1 MTKIQTFGTKT
12 RLKNNESLTFGRE
25 IETAIEAKGDDT
37 LEITDIFPDYKAKL
51 QAFDDSIVNVAKS
64 SITEQMTTGNKQRG
78 NLHVAIL
85 IEIRNGL
92 RHFDQDKRDGAL
104 RLSVLADTFT
114 GAQRRSFDDQTSFIN
129 NFLQELASDKYKAD
143 ATLLG
148 LDGWIA
154 ELKKANDLC
163 AELTSKRS
171 KEHSE
176 KSGKGSTE
184 MTRPIYEKAYNALVE
199 KLNALALVK
208 GDDKYAE
215 LFAWWNAR
223 IDHYRVV
230 ISDSL
235 GAGKGGQAPEL
246 PARHHREE
254 VAVATVL
261 KLNRRL
267 GLIRGVGGGREV
279 SACIFDTNLIFHI
292 MFFMCYFCDSQ

>member
-64 SITEQMTTGNKQRG
+64 SITEQMATGNKQRG

-176 KSGKGSTE
+176 KSEKGSTE

-235 GAGKGGQAPEL
+235 GAGKGGKTSTGTTRPPSSGGSSGGDRPEI
-246 PARHHREE
+246 E
-254 VAVATVL
+254 
-261 KLNRRL
+261 
-267 GLIRGVGGGREV
+267 
-279 SACIFDTNLIFHI
+279 
-292 MFFMCYFCDSQ
+292 